1 MISVIGLAVMA
12 GAGQGLAQSNLDAG
26 KSPAQIFADTC
37 NACHRSAR
45 EIKPAGPGFL
55 RQHYTTGAREA
66 AAMAAYLAAVGS
78 DPRAVQQRRP
88 PTLGAGRP
96 PATDSTN
103 RPAEAASQGS
113 DPNKPPS
120 TASAAGKIRRPSDS
134 IDAGT
139 ASAALAPAGATDP
152 SAVIHNSAEAF
163 EE

>member
-1 MISVIGLAVMA
+1 MIWAIGLAVVA
-12 GAGQGLAQSNLDAG
+12 GATPALAQANLDAG

-45 EIKPAGPGFL
+45 EIKPAGAGFL
-55 RQHYTTGAREA
+55 RQHYTTGPREA
-66 AAMAAYLAAVGS
+66 AAMAAYLAAIGS

-88 PTLGAGRP
+88 PTLGGGRT
-96 PATDSTN
+96 PATETTS
-103 RPAEAASQGS
+103 RPTEAASQGA

-139 ASAALAPAGATDP
+139 ASAEPAGATDP